1 MYTYQLINLSTSS
14 HYLIYNAD
22 GDLVSLFPYEIPTG
36 FIHTAGG
43 DEKHVKAMGVENHIK
58 GNEMMLKMIFGSVES
73 LVVTDTLHVDYYTQY
88 VMSFDGEEKNVEVQG
103 SVFLWI
109 VRKSLREG
117 HDSLEKL
124 S

>member
-14 HYLIYNAD
+14 SYLIYNAD
-22 GDLVSLFPYEIPTG
+22 GDLVSLFPRKIPAG

-43 DEKHVKAMGVENHIK
+43 DEKYVKAMGVENHIK

-88 VMSFDGEEKNVEVQG
+88 VMSFDGEEKM
-103 SVFLWI
+103 
-109 VRKSLREG
+109 
-117 HDSLEKL
+117 
-124 S
+124 